1 MDKLTNKKLL
11 VAGILCL
18 GVFSI
23 AGIVFLSSKLPML
36 SFDNN
41 SQLAQIIAIET
52 ELLKKWSQNGSLKN
66 NLAYNSEGSDV
77 VLLQRMLSQDSVAY
91 PEKKITGYYGDLT
104 LSAVKNFQREYGL
117 TESGVVDTATRQKL
131 NEIFF
136 SHLCPEPVAIYP
148 DFLMRKVRT
157 NTPVPPD
164 YVSPLLKDISTKVK
178 TVGIACLRSDVLPYV
193 VQMFA
198 DAKGD
203 GVELMITSAYR
214 KPEIQKYLYDFWIQ
228 VEGDEAINEIAEPG
242 LSEHQLG
249 TAIDLTDSSINF
261 AGVDDRFADSK
272 GGKWL
277 QTNAYKY
284 GFTMSF
290 PKGKQNITGFTYEPW
305 HWRFVGVDV
314 ATTLYG
320 QNLTYNETNFDSNG
334 FPFLKDN
341 IRGLEL
347 TTNSFLSVFVAST
360 GNEKVL
366 IEKNKDRQLPI
377 ASITKLIVALIAS
390 ERYKSD
396 DVISISENSL
406 KDKGLSGIYK
416 TGDRLL
422 FSDALRALL
431 LASHNEIA
439 SAMAEQVGADEFRN
453 VMNQR
458 ARAMGLSSTAF
469 VNVTGLDP
477 TIGSE
482 QINHSTVFDTYKLAR
497 YVQEN
502 RPDLFSITTRKEFN
516 LFDADGN
523 FIATI
528 SNTDKLLGQQNIPF
542 HILGSKTG
550 ETPRAKQN
558 LVIVSD
564 SPCGGKIFSII
575 LGSQNS
581 FEDMQKLLWY
591 VHDSYEWSCPL

>member
-1 MDKLTNKKLL
+1 
-11 VAGILCL
+11 
-18 GVFSI
+18 
-23 AGIVFLSSKLPML
+23 
-36 SFDNN
+36 
-41 SQLAQIIAIET
+41 
-52 ELLKKWSQNGSLKN
+52 
-66 NLAYNSEGSDV
+66 
-77 VLLQRMLSQDSVAY
+77 
-91 PEKKITGYYGDLT
+91 
-104 LSAVKNFQREYGL
+104 
-117 TESGVVDTATRQKL
+117 
-131 NEIFF
+131 
-136 SHLCPEPVAIYP
+136 
-148 DFLMRKVRT
+148 
-157 NTPVPPD
+157 
-164 YVSPLLKDISTKVK
+164 
-178 TVGIACLRSDVLPYV
+178 
-193 VQMFA
+193 
-198 DAKGD
+198 
-203 GVELMITSAYR
+203 
-214 KPEIQKYLYDFWIQ
+214 
-228 VEGDEAINEIAEPG
+228 
-242 LSEHQLG
+242 
-249 TAIDLTDSSINF
+249 
-261 AGVDDRFADSK
+261 
-272 GGKWL
+272 
-277 QTNAYKY
+277 
-284 GFTMSF
+284 MSF
-290 PKGKQNITGFTYEPW
+290 PEGKQNTTGFTYEPW

-314 ATTLYG
+314 ATSLYE
-320 QNLTYNETNFDSNG
+320 QSITYNEANFDSNG
-334 FPFLKDN
+334 FPFLKNN

-347 TTNSFLSVFVAST
+347 TANSFLSIFVAST

-469 VNVTGLDP
+469 VNVTGLDS

-528 SNTDKLLGQQNIPF
+528 NNTDKLLGQQNIPF

-564 SPCGGKIFSII
+564 SSCGGKIFSII

>member
-1 MDKLTNKKLL
+1 MLPNKKLL
-11 VAGILCL
+11 VACALCF

-23 AGIVFLSSKLPML
+23 LVIIFLSSKLPIL
-36 SFDNN
+36 SFDNH
-41 SQLAQIIAIET
+41 SQLSQIITIET
-52 ELLKKWSQNGSLKN
+52 ELLRKWQQNGSLKN
-66 NLAYNSEGSDV
+66 NLAYNSDGSDI
-77 VLLQRMLSQDSVAY
+77 VLLQRMLAQDSVAY
-91 PEKKITGYYGDLT
+91 PEKRITGYYGDLT

-117 TESGVVDTATRQKL
+117 TESGAVDTVTRKKL

-136 SHLCPEPVAIYP
+136 SHLCPEPVVVYP
-148 DFLMRKVRT
+148 DFLMKKVKT
-157 NTPVPPD
+157 NTPVPSD
-164 YVSPLLKDISTKVK
+164 YVSPLLQDISTKVK
-178 TVGIACLRSDVLPYV
+178 TVGISCLRSDVLPNI

-198 DAKGD
+198 DAKID

-228 VEGDEAINEIAEPG
+228 TDGDKAINEIAEPG

-249 TAIDLTDSSINF
+249 TTIDLTDSSINF
-261 AGVDDRFADSK
+261 AGVDDKFANSK
-272 GGKWL
+272 GGNWL
-277 QTNAYKY
+277 QMNAYKY
-284 GFTMSF
+284 GFIMSF
-290 PKGKQNITGFTYEPW
+290 PEGKQNVTGFKYEPW
-305 HWRFVGVDV
+305 HWRFVGIDV
-314 ATTLYG
+314 ATALHE
-320 QNLTYNETNFDSNG
+320 QNLTYNEANFDSNG

-341 IRGLEL
+341 TQGIEL
-347 TTNSFLSVFVAST
+347 TANSFLSVFVSSV
-360 GNEKVL
+360 GNEKIL

-377 ASITKLIVALIAS
+377 ASITKLMVALIAS

-416 TGDRLL
+416 TGDSIL

-439 SAMAEQVGADEFRN
+439 SAMAEQVGTDEFRN
-453 VMNQR
+453 AMNQR
-458 ARAMGLSSTAF
+458 ARAIGNSNTIF

-477 TIGSE
+477 AVGSE
-482 QINHSTVFDTYKLAR
+482 QINHSTVFDIYKLAK
-497 YVQEN
+497 YIQEN
-502 RPDLFSITTRKEFN
+502 RPDLLSITTRKEFN
-516 LFDADGN
+516 LFDANGN

-528 SNTDKLLGQQNIPF
+528 NNIDKLLGQQNIPF

-558 LVIVSD
+558 LIIVSD
-564 SPCGGKIFSII
+564 SPCGGKIFSIT

-581 FEDMQKLLWY
+581 FGDMQKLLWH
-591 VHDSYEWSCPL
+591 VHDSYEWTCSP

>member
-1 MDKLTNKKLL
+1 MEKLPNKKIL
-11 VAGILCL
+11 VAGALCF
-18 GVFSI
+18 GVFSVVVI
-23 AGIVFLSSKLPML
+23 IFLLSKLPIL
-36 SFDNN
+36 SLDRN

-52 ELLKKWSQNGSLKN
+52 DLLRKWQRNGSLKN

-104 LSAVKNFQREYGL
+104 RSAVESFQREYGL
-117 TESGVVDTATRQKL
+117 VESGVVDTATRNKL
-131 NEIFF
+131 NQIFL

-148 DFLMRKVRT
+148 EFLMRKILRS
-157 NTPVPPD
+157 
-164 YVSPLLKDISTKVK
+164 SPLPSDYAPPSLKDVSGKVQS
-178 TVGIACLRSDVLPYV
+178 VGIACLRSDVIPRVL
-193 VQMFA
+193 QMFA
-198 DAKGD
+198 DARGD

-214 KPEIQKYLYDFWIQ
+214 KPEIQKYLYDFWIR
-228 VEGDEAINEIAEPG
+228 VEGVKAINGIAEPG

-249 TAIDLTDSSINF
+249 TTIDLTDSSINF
-261 AGVDDRFADSK
+261 AGVDDRFANSK

-284 GFTMSF
+284 GFIISF
-290 PKGKQNITGFTYEPW
+290 PKGKQNITGFKYEPW

-314 ATTLYG
+314 ATSLYE
-320 QNLTYNETNFDSNG
+320 QKITYNEANFDSNG
-334 FPFLKDN
+334 FPFYKDN
-341 IRGLEL
+341 IKGLEL
-347 TTNSFLSVFVAST
+347 SANSFLSVFVGST

-377 ASITKLIVALIAS
+377 ASITKLMVALIAS
-390 ERYKSD
+390 ERYKNG

-406 KDKGLSGIYK
+406 KDKGSSGIYQ
-416 TGDRLL
+416 TGDRFL

-439 SAMAEQVGADEFRN
+439 SAMAEQVGTDEFRN
-453 VMNQR
+453 AMNQR
-458 ARAMGLSSTAF
+458 ARTIGLSNTAF

-477 TIGSE
+477 MVGSE

-502 RPDLFSITTRKEFN
+502 RPDILSITTRKEFN

-528 SNTDKLLGQQNIPF
+528 NNTNKLVSQQNIPF
-542 HILGSKTG
+542 YILGGKTG

-581 FEDMQKLLWY
+581 FEDMQKILWY
-591 VHDSYEWSCPL
+591 VNDSYDWTCSR